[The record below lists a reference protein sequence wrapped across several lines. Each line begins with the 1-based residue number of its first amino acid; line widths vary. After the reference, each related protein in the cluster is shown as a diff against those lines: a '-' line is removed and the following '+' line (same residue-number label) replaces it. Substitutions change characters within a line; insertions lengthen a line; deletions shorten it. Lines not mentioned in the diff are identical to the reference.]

1 MKKPPYE
8 ITSEQVGEWLDKQAG
23 TRTSRPDDLQSRNAY
38 ALGMAQSIIAS
49 LLSGDDSALAYYRRR
64 LKE

>member
-23 TRTSRPDDLQSRNAY
+23 TRSSRPDDLQSRNSY
-38 ALGMAQSIIAS
+38 ALGMAQAIIAS
-49 LLSGDDSALAYYRRR
+49 LLTDASAMDYCRRR
-64 LKE
+64 FKE